1 MTASSSEVKSG
12 GLPCVRGT
20 SSLPESESPVSPG
33 LTLGTKFGLVPDL
46 SLVKLLN
53 KTL

>member
-1 MTASSSEVKSG
+1 M
-12 GLPCVRGT
+12 RGT
-20 SSLPESESPVSPG
+20 SSSPESESPVSPG